1 MIDPSA
7 VRGAGVFLR
16 PEFLIPVI
24 CCRARAAARAPS
36 AVISV
41 LGLANSAIIHLPDD
55 MVLFGVFN

>member
-7 VRGAGVFLR
+7 AYGAGVFLR

-24 CCRARAAARAPS
+24 CCRARAAARGPS

-41 LGLANSAIIHLPDD
+41 LGLANSAIIHSPDD
-55 MVLFGVFN
+55 MALSGVS